1 LQHTKYIS
9 IFDYSFM
16 PIGILIINSMK
27 HFKSAKK
34 LDELIG
40 QYFGDTVDSSE
51 DKKQIK
57 AQKSKAATSSYT
69 FAGLAFHLGFSSSQE
84 LEDYELN
91 GKFAEKIK
99 RARLRVMAGYEKK
112 LHVTSSTG
120 AIFALKSSG
129 WNGRPEPKPTDD
141 ALNTV
146 VKVEIV
152 QTGPPLATA
161 ENEVIL

>member
-1 LQHTKYIS
+1 MKY
-9 IFDYSFM
+9 
-16 PIGILIINSMK
+16 
-27 HFKSAKK
+27 FKSAKK

-40 QYFGDTVDSSE
+40 KYFGDTVDSSQ

-69 FAGLAFHLGFSSSQE
+69 FAGLAFHLGFSSRQE
-84 LEDYELN
+84 MEDYELN

-129 WNGRPEPKPTDD
+129 WNERPEPKPTDD

-161 ENEVIL
+161 ENEVVL